1 MTSDTL
7 ELTAGTGDH
16 KERAAG
22 VGFLGNLKIAAKI
35 YLICAFLLLCLVAVG
50 GIGAVKMKM
59 IGDEI
64 TAIAERDIPATNNV
78 TSITI
83 HQLEQAVIFER
94 ALRFGETM
102 GADVHNKEM
111 FAKNTQ
117 GFGKIADKVGA
128 EFKSIEA
135 LLKKFEKEA
144 AHEKSKKEFRHILG
158 QVEKADTLH
167 QDYGRQA
174 RQVFAA
180 LAAGDIRN
188 AHEQAARVEKIEHD
202 LDKQL
207 VAILDELKK
216 FTAEAA
222 NTAEHDEKTALMQ
235 ILSVSGG
242 AVVLGLLI
250 AWLIGRAIVVP
261 LRKVMNTVE
270 ALAEGDTSVELDV
283 KSSDEVGTLAKGVEI
298 WRSAEI
304 ERKRLEAEAAEK
316 EKRAEVEKRKAMN
329 DLADSFQQ
337 RVGSTIGT
345 VASAATELQNTAQ
358 AMTSTADNTSSQST
372 TVAAAA
378 EQATNNVQ
386 TVSSAAEEL
395 SASIQE
401 ISSQVSRSAEI
412 AAAAVEE
419 AKLTNEKIN
428 SLASA
433 ADKIGEVVS
442 LITDIA
448 EQTNLLALNATIE
461 AARAGDAG
469 KGFAVVASEVKNLAN
484 QTAKATEEISEQ
496 IGSIQG
502 ATQEAVTAIQGI
514 SKTINEVNEIAS
526 AISAAVEE
534 QGAATNEIARNVE
547 QAAQGTQDVT
557 TNIIKVTEGAGE
569 TGQAAGQVLEAAGEL
584 SKQAEFLRGE
594 VDKFLNEVRV
604 A

>member
-7 ELTAGTGDH
+7 DLAAGAIDR
-16 KERAAG
+16 KERAARA
-22 VGFLGNLKIAAKI
+22 GFLGNLKIGTKI
-35 YLICAFLLLCLVAVG
+35 YLISTFLLLCMAAVG
-50 GIGAVKMKM
+50 GIGVFKMNM

-64 TAIAERDIPATNNV
+64 VGIAERDIPATNNV
-78 TSITI
+78 TNITI
-83 HQLEQAVIFER
+83 HQLEQAIIFER

-102 GADVHNKEM
+102 GANVLNKEM
-111 FAKNTQ
+111 FAKNVQ
-117 GFGKIADKVGA
+117 SFGTIADKVGA

-144 AHEKSKKEFRHILG
+144 TQEKSKKEFRHTLG
-158 QVEKADTLH
+158 EIEKADALH

-174 RQVFAA
+174 KQVFST
-180 LAAGDIRN
+180 LAAGEARK
-188 AHEQAARVEKIEHD
+188 AHEQAERAEKIERE
-202 LDKQL
+202 LDRTL
-207 VAILDELKK
+207 IATLDRLKK

-222 NTAEHDEKTALMQ
+222 MTAEHDEKTALMQ
-235 ILSVSGG
+235 ILAVSGG
-242 AVVLGLLI
+242 AIVLGLLI
-250 AWLIGRAIVVP
+250 AWLISRAIVGP

-270 ALAEGDTSVELDV
+270 ALTKGDTSVDLDV
-283 KSSDEVGTLAKGVEI
+283 KSNDEVGTLAKGVEI

-304 ERKRLEAEAAEK
+304 ERKRLEAEASER
-316 EKRAEVEKRKAMN
+316 EKRAEAEKRKAMN

-502 ATQEAVTAIQGI
+502 ATKDAVTAIQGI

-557 TNIIKVTEGAGE
+557 TNITKVTEGAGE

-594 VDKFLNEVRV
+594 VDNFLNEVR
-604 A
+604 AA